1 MTNARK
7 KAKQIKK
14 AKARKDKAKALRHRS
29 SLTKKEDD
37 GDSDGDEDGA
47 TTVDR
52 QDHKPGPK
60 QATSKPASFTAAKIH
75 RTQGK

>member
-1 MTNARK
+1 MTNAKK

-14 AKARKDKAKALRHRS
+14 AKARKDKAKALRHRN
-29 SLTKKEDD
+29 SLTKKEQD
-37 GDSDGDEDGA
+37 GEGEDGEA
-47 TTVDR
+47 PAVDR

-60 QATSKPASFTAAKIH
+60 QASSKPASMAQPKIH